1 MAPECS
7 RWRDEFAGSTG
18 TPASVDFAA
27 VRVVTEFPR
36 PVRSIEN
43 ARVAMADGIRLT
55 ARIWLPGDAEADPV
69 PAVLEAIPYRKD
81 DWTAQRD
88 ALQHP
93 YVAGHGY
100 AVVRLDLRGSGS
112 SEGVLLDEYLTQEQ
126 DDIVAVIAWIASQPW
141 CTGAV
146 GMTGISWGGFNALQV
161 AARRP
166 PGLKA
171 IMTLCSTDD
180 RYADD
185 VHYIGGCVLAVDA
198 LPWASQMLVWN
209 ATPPDP
215 VYAGESWRDLWL
227 ERLERTPPFVEAWL
241 SHQRRDGYWQ
251 HGSVCEDFGAIECP
265 VYAVGGWA
273 DGYTNAIFR
282 LLEGLPGVRKGL
294 VGPWAHAFPHDG
306 VPGPAIGFLQE
317 CLRWWDRWLKG
328 IENGV
333 DEEPML
339 RAWLQ
344 DPVPGAAR
352 HDERPGRWVA
362 EETWPGAGVSA
373 RTLSLGDG
381 TLRSE
386 PGPGLWLHVRGS
398 QLCGLDSGLWCPYGD
413 ASDLPPDQRLDDGL
427 SLTFDSAPLDERLE
441 ILGFPEATLAVAAD
455 RPVAFVA
462 VRLCDVAPTGESTL
476 VSTGVLNLTHRES
489 HGVPAPLVPGE
500 RYDVTVRLNAAGH
513 VFLPRHRIRLAV
525 SPTYWP
531 WVWPSPEP
539 VVLSVLAGESGLT
552 LPARAPR
559 ALDGE
564 LRAFDEPECSAP
576 LEVEILAEGHSSRT
590 IERDVL
596 TGEAVLSFVYGG
608 GRQRLPG
615 GLELGDDYHETF
627 RIVEGDPLSARVE
640 TDHEIDLCRDGWHVH
655 VVARSAMWSDTAAF
669 HTANT
674 VEAYEN
680 GEQVF
685 ARTSDFSVPRDLV

>member
-1 MAPECS
+1 M
-7 RWRDEFAGSTG
+7 RVVRDF
-18 TPASVDFAA
+18 PRA
-27 VRVVTEFPR
+27 VRL
-36 PVRSIEN
+36 IEN
-43 ARVAMADGIRLT
+43 AWIPMSDGISLG
-55 ARIWLPGDAEADPV
+55 ARIWLPEDAETDPV
-69 PAVLEAIPYRKD
+69 PVILEAIPYRKD

-100 AVVRLDLRGSGS
+100 AVARLDLRGSGS
-112 SEGVLLDEYLTQEQ
+112 SEGVLLDEYLAQEH
-126 DDIVAVIAWIASQPW
+126 DDIVEVIAWLAEQPW
-141 CTGAV
+141 STGVV

-166 PGLKA
+166 PALKA

-198 LPWASQMLVWN
+198 LPWASQTLVWN

-215 VYAGESWRDLWL
+215 AYAGERWRELWL
-227 ERLERTPPFVEAWL
+227 ERLEQTPPFVEAWL
-241 SHQRRDGYWQ
+241 SHQRRDAYWK
-251 HGSVCEDFGAIECP
+251 HGSVCEDFAAVECP

-282 LLEGLPGVRKGL
+282 LLAGLPGPRKGL
-294 VGPWAHAFPHDG
+294 IGPWAHAFPHDG

-328 IENGV
+328 V
-333 DEEPML
+333 DTGIDTEPLL

-344 DPVPGAAR
+344 EPVPGRA
-352 HDERPGRWVA
+352 HHEERPGRWVA
-362 EETWPGAGVSA
+362 EEAW
-373 RTLSLGDG
+373 
-381 TLRSE
+381 
-386 PGPGLWLHVRGS
+386 PGPGVSVRVLALGEGTLTETPGPDRWLHLRSS

-427 SLTFDSAPLDERLE
+427 SLCFDSTPLEERVE
-441 ILGFPEATLAVAAD
+441 ILGFPEARLSVAAD
-455 RPVAFVA
+455 RPAAFVA

-489 HGVPAPLVPGE
+489 HEHPTPLVPGE
-500 RYDVTVRLNAAGH
+500 RYDVTVRLSAAGH
-513 VFLPRHRIRLAV
+513 AFPPGHRLRLAV

-539 VVLSVLAGESGLT
+539 VVLSVLAGASALS
-552 LPARAPR
+552 LPAREPR
-559 ALDGE
+559 AGDHE
-564 LRAFDEPECSAP
+564 LRPFGEPECSPP
-576 LEVEILAEGHSSRT
+576 LAAETLSEGNTSRT
-590 IERDVL
+590 VTRDVA
-596 TGEAVLSFVYGG
+596 TGESVLTYTYGG
-608 GRQRLPG
+608 GRTRLPSG
-615 GLELGDDYHETF
+615 MEIMERYRETF

-640 TDHEIDLCRDGWHVH
+640 TDHAVELGRGDWRTR
-655 VVARSAMWSDTAAF
+655 VVARSAMWSDAGAF
-669 HTANT
+669 YTTNT
-674 VEAYEN
+674 VEAYE
-680 GEQVF
+680 GEQQVF
-685 ARTSDFSVPRDLV
+685 AGTRDFSVPRDLV